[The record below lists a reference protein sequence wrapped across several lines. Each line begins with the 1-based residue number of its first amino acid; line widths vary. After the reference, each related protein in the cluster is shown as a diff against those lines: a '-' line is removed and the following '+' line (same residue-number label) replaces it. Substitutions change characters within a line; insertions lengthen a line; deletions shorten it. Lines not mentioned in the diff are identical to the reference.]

1 MYFPCGIWEEHTA
14 GTVFLCFGEEE
25 KRERERERERER
37 GRERENTRKKE

>member
-25 KRERERERERER
+25 KREREREREGERER
-37 GRERENTRKKE
+37 IRERRNKQ